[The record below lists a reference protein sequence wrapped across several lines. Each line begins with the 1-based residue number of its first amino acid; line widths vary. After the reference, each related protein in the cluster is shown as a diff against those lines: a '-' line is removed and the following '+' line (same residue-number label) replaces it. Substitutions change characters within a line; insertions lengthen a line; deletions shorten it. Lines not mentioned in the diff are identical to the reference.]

1 MMKVLSVQQ
10 PWAELIVVGYKDVEN
25 RVRRSHYRGRL
36 LIHASGKIDKWGME
50 DILAALREGG
60 NEEAAAFLAVAP
72 TGCIVGQVEM
82 VDCVTEHPSDWF
94 DGPFGYVLANP
105 LYFET
110 PIPMKGKLGIYDLP
124 VELESA
130 VVAAIRLANERR
142 ATSDGGDSRRPTT
155 GAR

>member
-1 MMKVLSVQQ
+1 MKVLSVQQ

-36 LIHASGKIDKWGME
+36 LIHASGKVDKWGME
-50 DILAALREGG
+50 DILATLREDG
-60 NEEAAAFLAVAP
+60 NEEAAAFFAAAP

-110 PIPMKGKLGIYDLP
+110 PIPMKGKLGIYDLS

-130 VVAAIRLANERR
+130 VIEAIRQASERR
-142 ATSDGGDSRRPTT
+142 MMNDE
-155 GAR
+155 